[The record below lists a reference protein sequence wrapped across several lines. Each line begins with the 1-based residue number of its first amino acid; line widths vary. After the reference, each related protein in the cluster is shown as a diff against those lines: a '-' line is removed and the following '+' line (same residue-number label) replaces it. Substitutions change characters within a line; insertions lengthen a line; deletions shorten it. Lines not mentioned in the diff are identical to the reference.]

1 MNEQTIGTNS
11 PKVTLDGLK
20 NDIERLLET
29 FEAIEDKLDPAP
41 APKPDTVNPN
51 IFYRKNSLGNELRK
65 VEGAIT
71 ELHDAVNGLRKR
83 MGALQ
88 EKLCDGRNKGAWRI
102 ILKDAAAVNQTH
114 FEAIMQAAAL
124 YEQHALFIEKLVTF
138 ANADCLPDEA

>member
-1 MNEQTIGTNS
+1 MNEQTIGTTS
-11 PKVTLDGLK
+11 PKVTLDALK
-20 NDIERLLET
+20 NDLEKLVEA
-29 FEAIEDKLDPAP
+29 FEAIEDKLDPVP
-41 APKPDTVNPN
+41 APKQDTVNPN

-124 YEQHALFIEKLVTF
+124 YEQHALFIEKLTTF
-138 ANADCLPDEA
+138 ANVDCLPDEA

>member
-1 MNEQTIGTNS
+1 MSEKIIGANS

-20 NDIERLLET
+20 NDLERLLET

-65 VEGAIT
+65 VESAIT
-71 ELHDAVNGLRKR
+71 ELHDAVNGLRNR

-88 EKLCDGRNKGAWRI
+88 EKLCKGRNKGTWRI

-114 FEAIMQAAAL
+114 FETLMQAAVL
-124 YEQHALFIEKLVTF
+124 YEQHALFIEKLATF
-138 ANADCLPDEA
+138 ANADCLPY